1 MMQESLSRAAPYRT
15 QTAFLPF
22 HLSKFLLAVPTC
34 VDVNAT
40 GRWREEALPPRTQ
53 MEGTAGHRPIPG
65 CLNVPG
71 LETQSLLVNFPIL
84 SQMPDTWG

>member
-1 MMQESLSRAAPYRT
+1 M
-15 QTAFLPF
+15 
-22 HLSKFLLAVPTC
+22 
-34 VDVNAT
+34 DVNAT

-53 MEGTAGHRPIPG
+53 MEGTAGHLPIPG

-71 LETQSLLVNFPIL
+71 LETQSVLVNFPIL